1 VKLIVAYVRPH
12 MAQATLE
19 GLLEAGCPD
28 ALVHEGKRLV
38 PGLRGEEY
46 AFSIE
51 LGQRYEPMTILLFP
65 APEEAVDRW
74 TKVIRR
80 AARTGHHGDG
90 DILVIPLDSMV
101 SISVSAVDSTL

>member
-12 MAQATLE
+12 MAQATVA

-65 APEEAVDRW
+65 APEEAVDSW
-74 TKVIRR
+74 TEVIRR
-80 AARTGHHGDG
+80 SARTGHHGDG
-90 DILVIPLDSMV
+90 DILVVPLDSMV
-101 SISVSAVDSTL
+101 RISGSAAESTP